1 MTRKRLTG
9 IFILVVLVILPL
21 AWTGYMQ
28 AVDPDATVSQVLF
41 DMCTKSG
48 PKGLAIPFIFGFV
61 MGHFFFSGS
70 YEKK

>member
-1 MTRKRLTG
+1 
-9 IFILVVLVILPL
+9 
-21 AWTGYMQ
+21 MQ
-28 AVDPDATVSQVLF
+28 ATDPDATVSQVLY

-70 YEKK
+70 YEICKKCGEKI